1 VSASWDAIVI
11 GSGIGGLACA
21 AALARMRRR
30 VLVLERH
37 DVAGGLT
44 QTFSRDGYTWDV
56 GVHYLGD
63 MAPGRPARRVLD
75 WLSGGTIEMAPL
87 GAVYDTVRFP
97 GDFEF
102 QYARPE
108 AALRAGLKEKFPAS
122 EREIDA
128 FLEAIAAAERAA
140 MAMFAARSMPGTLGE
155 VFGWLQGSKL
165 RRWWGRTT
173 AEVLGELIGDPRLR
187 SVLAAAWGDHGGR
200 PAEGSFGMQAVVMRH
215 YLNGAWYP
223 FGGASVFARA
233 LGKAIAAAGGEVRT
247 SSVVTEIV
255 LKDVAAAGVRLAGG
269 ETIAA
274 PRVISDAG
282 AHNTVAR
289 LLPAAARESAWGRE
303 ILGLEPSLC
312 HLQLYLGLE
321 GDIRSRGAS
330 TSNYWFYDTWDVGD
344 AAWSDPFEQAAPRLV
359 FVSFPSLKNP
369 SPGKH
374 TAEVVAFTGWDVFS
388 EWRDSDHG
396 ARPPAY
402 QGFKTLIE
410 ERLLAQF
417 ERRFPALAPLVR
429 WREVSTPL
437 TTAAFTGAWRGGSY
451 GLEPTP
457 RRFLSRNLGVRTPIR
472 GLYLAGQDAAT
483 TGVTGAMM
491 GGVLAAAALE
501 PRVLAQLRWK
511 PHFPLLTAS

>member
-1 VSASWDAIVI
+1 MSARWDAVVI

-21 AALARMRRR
+21 AALAHMKCR

-63 MAPGRPARRVLD
+63 MAPGRPTRRVLD
-75 WLSGGTIEMAPL
+75 WLSDGAIEMAPL

-108 AALRAGLKEKFPAS
+108 AALRASLKEKFPQSA
-122 EREIDA
+122 RDIDV
-128 FLEAIAAAERAA
+128 FLEAIADAERAA
-140 MAMFAARSMPGTLGE
+140 RALFASRSMPGPLGKLLG
-155 VFGWLQGSKL
+155 VLQGRKL

-173 AEVLGELIGDPRLR
+173 AEVLREIVGDPRLR
-187 SVLAAAWGDHGGR
+187 AVLCAAWGDHGGR
-200 PAEGSFGMQAVVMRH
+200 PAKGSFGLQAVVMRH

-223 FGGASVFARA
+223 VGGAGVFARA
-233 LGKAIAAAGGEVRT
+233 LGKTIGVAGGEVRT
-247 SSVVTEIV
+247 GSAVEAITVE
-255 LKDVAAAGVRLAGG
+255 DGAAAGVKLASG

-274 PRVISDAG
+274 SHVVSDAG

-289 LLPAAARESAWGRE
+289 LLPAAARESDWARE
-303 ILGLEPSLC
+303 ILGFQPSFC

-321 GDIRSRGAS
+321 GDIRARGAS
-330 TSNYWFYDTWDVGD
+330 SSNYWFYDTWDVG
-344 AAWSDPFEQAAPRLV
+344 AAEWSDPFEQPVPPLV
-359 FVSFPSLKNP
+359 FVSFPSLKDP
-369 SPGKH
+369 EHGKH
-374 TAEVVAFTGWDVFS
+374 TAEAVAFTRWEVFGEWQDS
-388 EWRDSDHG
+388 EYG

-402 QGFKTLIE
+402 QGFKALIE
-410 ERLLAQF
+410 ERLFAQF
-417 ERRFPALAPLVR
+417 ERRFPTLAPLVR
-429 WREVSTPL
+429 WRELSTPL
-437 TTAAFTGAWRGGSY
+437 STASFTGAWRGASY

-457 RRFLSRNLGVRTPIR
+457 RRFLSRHLGVRTPIR

-491 GGVLAAAALE
+491 GGVLAAAAIE
-501 PRVLAQLRWK
+501 PRVLARLR
-511 PHFPLLTAS
+511 

>member
-1 VSASWDAIVI
+1 MSAARDAVVI

-21 AALARMRRR
+21 AALARMDRR

-37 DVAGGLT
+37 DVPGGLT

-75 WLSGGTIEMAPL
+75 WLSDDAIEMAPL

-108 AALRAGLKEKFPAS
+108 AALRASLKEKFPQGAAD
-122 EREIDA
+122 IDA
-128 FLEAIAAAERAA
+128 FLEAIADAERAA
-140 MAMFAARSMPGTLGE
+140 RAMFASRSIPGPLGKLL
-155 VFGWLQGSKL
+155 GWLHRGKV

-173 AEVLGELIGDPRLR
+173 AEVLAELVADPRLR
-187 SVLAAAWGDHGGR
+187 AVLAAAWGDHGGR
-200 PAEGSFGMQAVVMRH
+200 PAEGSFGLQALVMRH

-223 FGGASVFARA
+223 VGGAGVFARA
-233 LGKAIAAAGGEVRT
+233 LGKTIGAAGGEVRT
-247 SSVVTEIV
+247 GTEVREIALEGSNAV
-255 LKDVAAAGVRLAGG
+255 GARLASG

-274 PRVISDAG
+274 PHVVSDAG

-289 LLPAAARESAWGRE
+289 LLPAAARESDWARE
-303 ILGLEPSLC
+303 ILELAPSFC

-330 TSNYWFYDTWDVGD
+330 SSNYWFYDTWDVG
-344 AAWSDPFEQAAPRLV
+344 AAEWSDPFEQPAPPLV
-359 FVSFPSLKNP
+359 FVSFPSLKDP
-369 SPGKH
+369 SHSSGRH
-374 TAEVVAFTGWDVFS
+374 TAEALAFTSWESFRQWQES
-388 EWRDSDHG
+388 AHG

-402 QGFKTLIE
+402 EGFKALIE
-410 ERLLAQF
+410 ERLFAQF
-417 ERRFPALAPLVR
+417 GRRFPALAPLVR
-429 WREVSTPL
+429 WREFSTPL
-437 TTAAFTGAWRGGSY
+437 TTAAFTGAWRGASY

-457 RRFLSRNLGVRTPIR
+457 RRFLSRHLGVRTPIR

-483 TGVTGAMM
+483 VGVTGAMM
-491 GGVLAAAALE
+491 GGVLAAAAIE
-501 PRVLAQLRWK
+501 PRVLARLR
-511 PHFPLLTAS
+511 

>member
-1 VSASWDAIVI
+1 
-11 GSGIGGLACA
+11 
-21 AALARMRRR
+21 
-30 VLVLERH
+30 
-37 DVAGGLT
+37 
-44 QTFSRDGYTWDV
+44 
-56 GVHYLGD
+56 
-63 MAPGRPARRVLD
+63 VLD
-75 WLSGGTIEMAPL
+75 WLSDGAIEMAPL

-102 QYARPE
+102 QYSRPE

-122 EREIDA
+122 AAEIDA

-140 MAMFAARSMPGTLGE
+140 KAMFAARSIPGVAGKMAR
-155 VFGWLQGSKL
+155 WLQGAKL

-173 AEVLGELIGDPRLR
+173 AEVMGELVADPRLR

-200 PAEGSFGMQAVVMRH
+200 PSEGSFGLQALVMRH

-223 FGGASVFARA
+223 VGGAGVFARA
-233 LGKAIAAAGGEVRT
+233 LGKVIGEVRT
-247 SSVVTEIV
+247 GAEVKEIILEDSTAV
-255 LKDVAAAGVRLAGG
+255 GVRLASG

-274 PRVISDAG
+274 PRIVSDAG

-289 LLPAAARESAWGRE
+289 LLPAAARESRIASPWARE
-303 ILGLEPSLC
+303 ILALRPSFC

-330 TSNYWFYDTWDVGD
+330 TSNYWFYDTWDVGE
-344 AAWSDPFEQAAPRLV
+344 AAWSDPFEQAAPPLV
-359 FVSFPSLKNP
+359 FVSFPSLKDP
-369 SPGKH
+369 KHRKH
-374 TAEVVAFTGWDVFS
+374 TAEVVAFTGWEIFS
-388 EWRDSDHG
+388 EWQESRHG

-402 QGFKTLIE
+402 EGFKALVE

-417 ERRFPALAPLVR
+417 ARRFPALAPLVR
-429 WREVSTPL
+429 RRELSTPL
-437 TTAAFTGAWRGGSY
+437 TTSAFTGAWRGGSY

-457 RRFLSRNLGVRTPIR
+457 RRFLSRHLGVRTPIR

-491 GGVLAAAALE
+491 GGVLAAAAIE
-501 PRVLAQLRWK
+501 PRVLAHLSR
-511 PHFPLLTAS
+511 